1 MKLYNVYVYNTRDNY
16 HDCYMVNAVDPVDA
30 RGVAVQRL
38 IDETGEGLNAWE
50 IIGVKSVLSSM
61 YGKRFERSNNHEKD
75 NAVGSPELE
84 EVL

>member
-38 IDETGEGLNAWE
+38 IDETGDGLNVWE
-50 IIGVKSVLSSM
+50 IVGVKGV
-61 YGKRFERSNNHEKD
+61 
-75 NAVGSPELE
+75 
-84 EVL
+84 